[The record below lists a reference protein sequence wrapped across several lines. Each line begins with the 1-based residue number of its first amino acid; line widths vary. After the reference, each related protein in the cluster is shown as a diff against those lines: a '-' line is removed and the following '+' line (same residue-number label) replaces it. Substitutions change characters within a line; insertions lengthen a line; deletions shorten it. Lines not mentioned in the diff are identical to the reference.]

1 MDLVISNVETV
12 QNLSDIPPFLQ
23 VSAST
28 IVLNVPTTHS
38 SFKNSKLTYILLI
51 QPMPFRVLRVAD
63 SLFPDLL
70 VRFLSF

>member
-38 SFKNSKLTYILLI
+38 SFKNSKLTYILI